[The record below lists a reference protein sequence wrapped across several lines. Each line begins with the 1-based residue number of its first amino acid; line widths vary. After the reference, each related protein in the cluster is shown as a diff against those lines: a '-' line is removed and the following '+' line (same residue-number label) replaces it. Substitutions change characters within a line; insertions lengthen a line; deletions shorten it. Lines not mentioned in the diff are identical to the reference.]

1 VNELLWLIQLIVIFM
16 LVVLAYRWFGE
27 QGLILWIPL
36 SVIIANIQVVQA
48 VRLFGLSATLG
59 NATYAA
65 SFLITDILS
74 ENHGPKAARRAVWM
88 GFFSLLCVALL
99 MNLTLRF
106 TPLPGDGRAAET
118 HAALTAIFSLFPR
131 IALASLT
138 AFVISQY
145 HDVWAFAVIKR
156 RFPGRRW
163 LWLRNNLSTMVS
175 QLIDSVIFVLIAFW
189 GLYESTILLEIFLTT
204 YILKWVVAAADTP
217 FVYWARDIATR
228 RALDKPAGEPHT
240 STPA

>member
-1 VNELLWLIQLIVIFM
+1 MNELLWLVELLIIFL
-16 LVVLAYRWFGE
+16 LVVLAYRLFGE
-27 QGLILWIPL
+27 QGLIMWIPL

-59 NATYAA
+59 NPAYAA

-88 GFFSLLCVALL
+88 GFFSLLCVTLL
-99 MNLTLRF
+99 MNLTLRYF
-106 TPLPGDGRAAET
+106 PLPGDDWAGES
-118 HAALTAIFSLFPR
+118 HAALTAIFSLLPR

-138 AFVISQY
+138 AYLLSQC
-145 HDVWAFAVIKR
+145 HDVWAFALIKR

-175 QLIDSVIFVLIAFW
+175 QLIDSACFVLIAFW
-189 GLYESTILLEIFLTT
+189 GVYESRVLWEIFLTT
-204 YILKWVVAAADTP
+204 YLLKWAVAAADTP
-217 FVYWARDIATR
+217 FLYWARDIATR
-228 RALDKPAGEPHT
+228 RGLDNRVSESHT
-240 STPA
+240 ETLT